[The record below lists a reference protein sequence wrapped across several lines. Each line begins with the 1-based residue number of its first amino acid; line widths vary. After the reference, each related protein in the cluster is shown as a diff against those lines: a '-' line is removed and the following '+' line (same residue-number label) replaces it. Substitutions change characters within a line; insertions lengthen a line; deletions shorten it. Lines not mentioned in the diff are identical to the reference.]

1 MPFLSYFY
9 VFLWAALAILCFFI
23 GRKMGLAGYLLSLFF
38 VFMTVWYGLRAFGNL
53 PVFDGVLGIV
63 FRCALLVFLVVI
75 VFVWIRGRK
84 AQNKNNQKTDKA
96 FQDLFPFDQQQNQ
109 TRDDHHDD
117 CQLRCFACCEEHH
130 ARR

>member
-84 AQNKNNQKTDKA
+84 AQNKNNQTIPHAEDCHCEHS
-96 FQDLFPFDQQQNQ
+96 DH
-109 TRDDHHDD
+109 DDH
-117 CQLRCFACCEEHH
+117 E
-130 ARR
+130 